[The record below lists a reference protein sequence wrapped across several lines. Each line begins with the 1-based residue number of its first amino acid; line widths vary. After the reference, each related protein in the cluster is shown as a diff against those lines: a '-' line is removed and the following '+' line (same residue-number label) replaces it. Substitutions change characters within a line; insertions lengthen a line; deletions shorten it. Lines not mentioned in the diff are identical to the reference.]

1 MKRIS
6 RTAALLIAVSLVS
19 IGHYFLS
26 TEMGIPP
33 SIPHQVFHEIAG
45 EIKKGETLSQI
56 FKKYSLNIGELDK
69 MRRTSVDVYRLK
81 SLNPGR
87 SYRIVLDDAER
98 IVSFVYGIDDNSFL
112 KIRRTNLGYHAER
125 VPISYEKRMLSI
137 GGTIKGNLIASL
149 EGGGENLLL
158 ALKLSDIF
166 AWDIDFNTDLRNHDS
181 FKIVVEG
188 LYLDGHFKR
197 YGNILAAEFSN
208 DGEVYRAYAFEQNG
222 RIGYYDEVGTPLKKT
237 FLKAP
242 LSFRYVSSRFS
253 SGRYHPILKIT
264 RPHQGLDYAAA
275 TGTPV
280 SAIGDGTVLF
290 AGRRGG
296 YGNLIILK
304 HRNGYKTYYGHLSRI
319 AKGVRNGAKV
329 DQGSIIGYVGAT
341 GLATGPHLH
350 YEVRVD
356 DRPINPA
363 SIKAEPGIPIPR
375 GMLADFRHL
384 RDRLDPL
391 IASIKPSDHIAAG
404 AGSIGGGRKEG

>member
-1 MKRIS
+1 MKKIP

-33 SIPHQVFHEIAG
+33 SIPHQAFHEIAG

-56 FKKYSLNIGELDK
+56 FKKYSLNIGELDE
-69 MRRTSVDVYRLK
+69 MRRAAVDVYRLK
-81 SLNPGR
+81 ALNPGR
-87 SYRIVLDDAER
+87 SYRIVLDDAQR
-98 IVSFVYGIDDNSFL
+98 IVSFVYGINDDNFL
-112 KIRRTNLGYHAER
+112 KIRRTSLGYHAEK
-125 VPISYEKRMLSI
+125 VPISYEKRMLSL
-137 GGTIKGNLIASL
+137 GGMVKGNLIASL

-181 FKIVVEG
+181 FKIIAEG

-208 DGEVYRAYAFEQNG
+208 GGEVYRAYAFEQNG
-222 RIGYYDEVGTPLKKT
+222 RIGYYDDVGTPLKKA

-290 AGRRGG
+290 AGRRGA
-296 YGNLIILK
+296 YGKLIIIK
-304 HRNGYKTYYGHLSRI
+304 HRNGYQTYYGHLSQI
-319 AKGVRNGAKV
+319 ATNVRNGVKV

-350 YEVRVD
+350 YEVRID
-356 DRPINPA
+356 GRPVNPTL
-363 SIKAEPGIPIPR
+363 IKAEPGMPIPGDR
-375 GMLADFRHL
+375 LADFRRL
-384 RDRLDPL
+384 RDRIDPL
-391 IASIKPSDHIAAG
+391 IAAIKPSERVAAG
-404 AGSIGGGRKEG
+404 AAAIRGGRTEG